1 MYGIGDKIEVTVTF
15 NEGVTVTGAPQLELD
30 IGGSA
35 KTAAYDSTDG
45 SAVVFSYTVA
55 AGDSDDDG
63 IAISANKLT
72 LNGGSIKDAADN
84 SANLSHDALAAQG
97 NHKVDGIR
105 PTVTSVSL
113 LSGSWGTD
121 GVYTSGESLAAGAVF
136 SEDIVVTGT
145 PQLELN
151 FEGTG
156 KSADFDYAVPRCEQ
170 VFCVFSPGP
179 FAVRGIQMVF
189 GYSIAQGDSDADGV
203 GIDANS
209 ISLNGGTIKDAA
221 GNNAVLTHSA
231 VAEHSGYVVDGSR
244 DASGS
249 PATGAPTISGTAQVG
264 QTLTAS
270 TSGRWRKGD

>member
-1 MYGIGDKIEVTVTF
+1 MGIIGLFAFDGLPSVSAQTDNTAPTISSVAITSNTGVDDMYGIGDKIEVTVTF

-72 LNGGSIKDAADN
+72 LNGGSIEDAADN

-105 PTVTSVSL
+105 PTVTGVSL

-136 SEDIVVTGT
+136 SEDIFVT
-145 PQLELN
+145 
-151 FEGTG
+151 
-156 KSADFDYAVPRCEQ
+156 
-170 VFCVFSPGP
+170 
-179 FAVRGIQMVF
+179 
-189 GYSIAQGDSDADGV
+189 
-203 GIDANS
+203 
-209 ISLNGGTIKDAA
+209 
-221 GNNAVLTHSA
+221 
-231 VAEHSGYVVDGSR
+231 
-244 DASGS
+244 
-249 PATGAPTISGTAQVG
+249 
-264 QTLTAS
+264 
-270 TSGRWRKGD
+270 